1 MIYMKYIKN
10 GKLILKDKILCG
22 KALAF
27 GDKIVDIIDES
38 QIPADAEVI
47 DAKGGYVAPGLID
60 IHIHGYVGLDVSDG
74 NPEDLKKI
82 SEGIVQNGVTLWQPT
97 TMTVEKS
104 KILKAYDA
112 VRSVIK
118 ESKNWNGAAIHGVHS
133 EGPFIN
139 PKKKG
144 AQAEESILKPDA
156 DMILENADVVT
167 YVTLAPEMDEGFEA
181 IRKIVSNSKVVV
193 SMGHSDASF
202 ETALASVDAGVK
214 STTHLFNAMS
224 ALGHRNPGV
233 VGASLKSDVYA
244 ELIVDTFHVD
254 KGLYDTVA
262 ALKGDKLIF
271 VTDCL
276 PAGGLP
282 VGEYLLG
289 GQKIIASETLCRLED
304 GTIAGSV
311 LRFNKGVW
319 NVFTNSNL
327 PLWQCVKCATLNPAT
342 MLGIADKKGSLD
354 IGKDADI
361 IITDNEFNVNTTI
374 IGGSVRYE
382 A

>member
-1 MIYMKYIKN
+1 MKYIKN
-10 GKLILKDKILCG
+10 GKIILKDKILSG
-22 KALAF
+22 KTLAY
-27 GDKIVDIIDES
+27 DAKIADIIDES
-38 QIPADAEVI
+38 AIPAGAEVI

-60 IHIHGYVGLDVSDG
+60 VHIHGYAAMDVSDG
-74 NPEDLKKI
+74 DPDHIRKI
-82 SEGIVQNGVTLWQPT
+82 SHEIVKNGVTLWQPT
-97 TMTVEKS
+97 TMTIEKE

-112 VRSVIK
+112 VRKVK
-118 ESKNWNGAAIHGVHS
+118 EESKTWNGSVIHGVHS

-144 AQAEESILKPDA
+144 AQAESAILKPDA
-156 DMILENADVVT
+156 DMILDNADIVT
-167 YVTLAPEMDEGFEA
+167 YVTMAPEMDENFEQ

-193 SMGHSDASF
+193 SMGHTDADF
-202 ETALASVDAGVK
+202 ATAMAAIDAGVR

-233 VGASLKSDVYA
+233 VGAALKSDVYT

-254 KGLYDTVA
+254 KGLYSIIA
-262 ALKGDKLIF
+262 KLKGDKLVFI
-271 VTDCL
+271 TDCL

-282 VGEYLLG
+282 DGEYFLG
-289 GQKIIASETLCRLED
+289 GQKVIAKGIQCRLED

-311 LRFNKGVW
+311 LKLNKGVW
-319 NVFTNSNL
+319 NVYQNSDL
-327 PLWQCVKCATLNPAT
+327 PLWQCVKCASLNPAT
-342 MLGIADKKGSLD
+342 MLGVADKKGSLE

-374 IGGSVRYE
+374 IGGTVRYE

>member
-1 MIYMKYIKN
+1 MKYIKN

-27 GDKIVDIIDES
+27 GDKIVDIIDENLV
-38 QIPADAEVI
+38 PADAEII

-82 SEGIVQNGVTLWQPT
+82 SEGIVKNGVTLWQPT

-112 VRSVIK
+112 VRSVLS
-118 ESKNWNGAAIHGVHS
+118 ESKDWNGAAIHGVHS

-156 DMILENADVVT
+156 DMILDNADVVT

-193 SMGHSDASF
+193 SMGHSDANF

-262 ALKGDKLIF
+262 TLKGDKLIF

>member
-1 MIYMKYIKN
+1 MKYIKN
-10 GKLILKDKILCG
+10 GKIILKDKILSG
-22 KALAF
+22 KALAY
-27 GDKIVDIIDES
+27 DAKIADIIDES
-38 QIPADAEVI
+38 AIPAGAEVI

-60 IHIHGYVGLDVSDG
+60 VHIHGYAAMDVSDG
-74 NPEDLKKI
+74 DPDHIRKI
-82 SEGIVQNGVTLWQPT
+82 SHEIVKNGVTLWQPT
-97 TMTVEKS
+97 TMTIEKE

-112 VRSVIK
+112 VRKVK
-118 ESKNWNGAAIHGVHS
+118 EESKTWNGSVIHGVHS

-144 AQAEESILKPDA
+144 AQAESAILKPDA
-156 DMILENADVVT
+156 DMILDNADIVT
-167 YVTLAPEMDEGFEA
+167 YVTMAPEMDENFEQ

-193 SMGHSDASF
+193 SMGHTDADF
-202 ETALASVDAGVK
+202 ATAMAAVDAGVR

-233 VGASLKSDVYA
+233 VGAAFKSDVYT

-254 KGLYDTVA
+254 KGLYSIIA
-262 ALKGDKLIF
+262 KLKGDKLVFI
-271 VTDCL
+271 TDCL

-282 VGEYLLG
+282 DGEYFLG
-289 GQKIIASETLCRLED
+289 GQKVIAKGIQCRLED

-311 LRFNKGVW
+311 LKLNKGVW
-319 NVFTNSNL
+319 NVYQNSDL
-327 PLWQCVKCATLNPAT
+327 PLWQCVKCASLNPAT
-342 MLGIADKKGSLD
+342 MLGVADKKGSLE

-374 IGGSVRYE
+374 IGGTVRYE

>member
-1 MIYMKYIKN
+1 MKYIKN

>member
-1 MIYMKYIKN
+1 MKYITN
-10 GKLILKDKILCG
+10 GKIILKDKILSG
-22 KALAF
+22 KALAY
-27 GDKIVDIIDES
+27 DAKIADIIDES
-38 QIPADAEVI
+38 AVPAGAEVI

-60 IHIHGYVGLDVSDG
+60 VHIHGYAAMDVSDG
-74 NPEDLKKI
+74 DPDHIRKI
-82 SEGIVQNGVTLWQPT
+82 SQEIVKNGVTLWQPT
-97 TMTVEKS
+97 TMTIEKE

-112 VRSVIK
+112 VRKVK
-118 ESKNWNGAAIHGVHS
+118 EESKTWNGSVIHGVHS

-144 AQAEESILKPDA
+144 AQAESAILKPDA
-156 DMILENADVVT
+156 DMILDNADIVT
-167 YVTLAPEMDEGFEA
+167 YVTMAPEMDENFEQ

-193 SMGHSDASF
+193 SMGHTDADF
-202 ETALASVDAGVK
+202 ATAMAAVDAGVR

-233 VGASLKSDVYA
+233 VGAALKSDVYT

-254 KGLYDTVA
+254 KGLYSIIA
-262 ALKGDKLIF
+262 KLKGDKLVFI
-271 VTDCL
+271 TDCL

-282 VGEYLLG
+282 DGEYLLG
-289 GQKIIASETLCRLED
+289 GQKVIAKGIQCRLED

-311 LRFNKGVW
+311 LKLNMGVW
-319 NVFTNSNL
+319 NVYQNTDL
-327 PLWQCVKCATLNPAT
+327 PLWQCVKCASLNPAT
-342 MLGIADKKGSLD
+342 MLGVADKKGSIE

-374 IGGSVRYE
+374 IGGTVRYE

>member
-1 MIYMKYIKN
+1 MKYIKN
-10 GKLILKDKILCG
+10 GKLILKDKIVCG
-22 KALAF
+22 KALAYD
-27 GDKIVDIIDES
+27 DKIVDILDES
-38 QIPADAEVI
+38 AIPAGAEVI

-60 IHIHGYVGLDVSDG
+60 VHIHGYVGLDVSDG
-74 NPEDLKKI
+74 NPDDIRKI
-82 SEGIVQNGVTLWQPT
+82 SEGIVKNGVTLWQPT
-97 TMTVEKS
+97 TMTIAKE

-112 VRSVIK
+112 VRSVME
-118 ESKNWNGAAIHGVHS
+118 ESKTWNGSAIHGVHS

-144 AQAEESILKPDA
+144 AQEEKSILKPDA
-156 DMILENADVVT
+156 DMILDNADVVR
-167 YVTLAPEMDEGFEA
+167 YVTLAPEMDEDFAA
-181 IRKIVSNSKVVV
+181 IRKIVSNSNVVV
-193 SMGHSDASF
+193 SMGHTDADF
-202 ETALASVDAGVK
+202 DCAMRAVDAGVR

-233 VGASLKSDVYA
+233 VGAALKSDVYT

-254 KGLYDTVA
+254 KRLYSVIA
-262 ALKGDKLIF
+262 KLKGDKLVFI
-271 VTDCL
+271 TDCL

-282 VGEYLLG
+282 DGEYFLG
-289 GQKIIASETLCRLED
+289 GQKVIAKGIQCRLED

-311 LRFNKGVW
+311 LKLNKGVW
-319 NVFTNSNL
+319 NVYENTDL
-327 PLWQCVKCATLNPAT
+327 PFWQCVKCASLNPAT
-342 MLGIADKKGSLD
+342 MLGIADRKGSLD

-374 IGGSVRYE
+374 IGGTVRYG